1 MPRASRDG
9 AIRPSSVSNRTSF
22 RSFVSALAAGGLWLG
37 LAAGALAQPAQ
48 DPDWPCVQRLVPE
61 LAEGQMWGGPPL
73 ASVEGFWVADPVI
86 APLVP
91 AIVDIARPMEEVA
104 GLIDE
109 FATATPEVERE
120 ARLTMLF
127 QGTLDYVNGERSR
140 VIERIKRYAR
150 GQRVL
155 AEQIAADSAK
165 LHGIRVDIAPEDQ
178 PPEIQETMARR
189 DWDLRVFDDRM
200 SMLSQVCDQPVL
212 LEQRVFAV
220 ARSIQGHL

>member
-1 MPRASRDG
+1 MRFFG
-9 AIRPSSVSNRTSF
+9 LGLVT
-22 RSFVSALAAGGLWLG
+22 GGLWLA
-37 LAAGALAQPAQ
+37 LAATTHAQPVP

-73 ASVEGFWVADPVI
+73 GSVEGFWIADPVI

-91 AIVDIARPMEEVA
+91 EIVDIARPMDAVA
-104 GLIDE
+104 GLIDD
-109 FATATPEVERE
+109 FITATPETERE

-127 QGTLDYVNGERSR
+127 SGTLDYVNGERSR

-150 GQRVL
+150 GQRAL
-155 AEQIAADSAK
+155 ADQIAAASAT

-178 PPEIQETMARR
+178 PPEVRETLARR
-189 DWDLRVFDDRM
+189 EWDLRVFDDRM

-212 LEQRVFAV
+212 LEQRAFAV
-220 ARSIQGHL
+220 AREIQGHL

>member
-1 MPRASRDG
+1 
-9 AIRPSSVSNRTSF
+9 VSNRTSF
-22 RSFVSALAAGGLWLG
+22 RSFVSALASGGLWLG
-37 LAAGALAQPAQ
+37 LAAATQAQPVP

-61 LAEGQMWGGPPL
+61 LAEGQMWAGPPL
-73 ASVEGFWVADPVI
+73 ASVEGFWIADPVI
-86 APLVP
+86 APMVTEI
-91 AIVDIARPMEEVA
+91 ADIARPMDEVA
-104 GLIDE
+104 LRIDDFVE
-109 FATATPEVERE
+109 AAAEAERE

-127 QGTLDYVNGERSR
+127 QGTLDYINGERAR

-150 GQRVL
+150 GQRAL
-155 AEQIAADSAK
+155 ADQIAQDSAK

-178 PPEIQETMARR
+178 PPEIQATLARR

-220 ARSIQGHL
+220 ARVIQGHL